1 MDEDITAINTTTR
14 NEKIKNFFVKNKKKL
29 VISLLL
35 IILLIL
41 SYFVYG
47 EFDKRSKIKIANKYN
62 NTVIN
67 FISGDKL
74 NIEIE
79 MINIINAKDKTYSPL
94 ALYFLLDNDI
104 INSKEKINS
113 LFDILIKETK
123 VDKEIKNL
131 IIYKKALYNSEFET
145 ENNLLK
151 ILNPIINSKSIWKS
165 HGLYLMAEYFLSK
178 NEKQKSKEFFEKILI
193 LENSNPQTNKNTH
206 IKKHSTRTSAKQ
218 QQETHKCIRNIQ
230 QTYDPLCARII
241 KGFATDGC
249 KKS

>member
-1 MDEDITAINTTTR
+1 MDEDITAINTATR
-14 NEKIKNFFVKNKKKL
+14 NEKIKNFFINNKKKL
-29 VISLLL
+29 VILLSL

-47 EFDKRSKIKIANKYN
+47 EFDKRNKVKIANKYN
-62 NTVIN
+62 NSIIN
-67 FISGDKL
+67 FLSGDKL
-74 NIEIE
+74 NIESE
-79 MINIINAKDKTYSPL
+79 MIKIINAKDKTYSPL
-94 ALYFLLDNDI
+94 ALYFLLDNNI

-113 LFDILIKETK
+113 LFDILINETK
-123 VDKEIKNL
+123 VDKEINNL

-193 LENSNPQTNKNTH
+193 LENSNPQ
-206 IKKHSTRTSAKQ
+206 IKLEAQKR
-218 QQETHKCIRNIQ
+218 IQ
-230 QTYDPLCARII
+230 RD
-241 KGFATDGC
+241 F
-249 KKS
+249 SE

>member
-1 MDEDITAINTTTR
+1 MDEDITVINTSTR
-14 NEKIKNFFVKNKKKL
+14 NEKIKNFFIKNKKKL
-29 VISLLL
+29 VILLSL

-41 SYFVYG
+41 SYFAYG

-62 NTVIN
+62 NSIIN

-74 NIEIE
+74 NVESE
-79 MINIINAKDKTYSPL
+79 MIKIINAKDKTYSPL
-94 ALYFLLDNDI
+94 ALYFLLDNNI

-113 LFDILIKETK
+113 LFDILINETK
-123 VDKEIKNL
+123 VDKEINNL

-151 ILNPIINSKSIWKS
+151 ILNPVINSESIWKS

-193 LENSNPQTNKNTH
+193 LENSNPQVKLEAQ
-206 IKKHSTRTSAKQ
+206 KR
-218 QQETHKCIRNIQ
+218 IQ
-230 QTYDPLCARII
+230 RD
-241 KGFATDGC
+241 F
-249 KKS
+249 SE

>member
-14 NEKIKNFFVKNKKKL
+14 NERIKNFFIKNKKKL
-29 VISLLL
+29 VILLSL

-41 SYFVYG
+41 SYFAYG

-62 NTVIN
+62 NSIIN

-74 NIEIE
+74 NVESE
-79 MINIINAKDKTYSPL
+79 MIKIINAKDKTYSPL
-94 ALYFLLDNDI
+94 ALYFLLDNNV

-113 LFDILIKETK
+113 LFDILINETK
-123 VDKEIKNL
+123 VDKEINNL

-151 ILNPIINSKSIWKS
+151 ILNPVITSESIWKS

-193 LENSNPQTNKNTH
+193 LENSNPQ
-206 IKKHSTRTSAKQ
+206 IKLEAQKR
-218 QQETHKCIRNIQ
+218 IQ
-230 QTYDPLCARII
+230 RD
-241 KGFATDGC
+241 F
-249 KKS
+249 SE

>member
-1 MDEDITAINTTTR
+1 MDEHISAINATTR
-14 NEKIKNFFVKNKKKL
+14 NEKIKNFFIKNKKKL
-29 VISLLL
+29 VILLSL

-41 SYFVYG
+41 SYFAYG

-62 NTVIN
+62 NSIIN

-74 NIEIE
+74 NVESE
-79 MINIINAKDKTYSPL
+79 MIKIINAKDKTYSPL
-94 ALYFLLDNDI
+94 ALYFLLDNNV

-113 LFDILIKETK
+113 LFDILINETK
-123 VDKEIKNL
+123 VDKEINNL

-151 ILNPIINSKSIWKS
+151 ILNPVINSESIWKS

-193 LENSNPQTNKNTH
+193 LENSNPQ
-206 IKKHSTRTSAKQ
+206 IKLEAQKR
-218 QQETHKCIRNIQ
+218 IQ
-230 QTYDPLCARII
+230 RD
-241 KGFATDGC
+241 F
-249 KKS
+249 SE